1 MEETRNR
8 LRRAM
13 LKRRSALSPATC
25 LAWSRSI
32 QTRALEHPQY
42 LAARSVA
49 LYRAIQNEVET
60 RAIMD
65 HALGQ
70 NKKVFC
76 PKVSAAGAAVFVQV
90 SSEEDFRPGPLGV
103 PEPSGDLR
111 LSHDDCAS
119 LIVMVPGVLFDCL
132 GNRLGRGGGWYD
144 RALHWFYDRGVF
156 VGLAYEFQVI
166 DGVPAQSW
174 DEKVHY
180 VITESR
186 VIDCGLGLQQRI
198 AR

>member
-13 LKRRSALSPATC
+13 IKRRSALSPATC
-25 LAWSRSI
+25 LAWSRAI

-42 LAARSVA
+42 VATRSVA

-60 RAIMD
+60 GAIMD
-65 HALGQ
+65 HAFRH

-76 PKVSAAGAAVFVQV
+76 PKVSVAGAAAFVQV

-103 PEPSGDLR
+103 LEPSGDLR
-111 LSHDDCAS
+111 LSHDDCAG
-119 LIVMVPGVLFDCL
+119 LVVMVPGVLFDGL

-144 RALHWFYDRGVF
+144 RALRWFYDRGVF
-156 VGLAYEFQVI
+156 FGLAYEFQVI
-166 DGVPAQSW
+166 DRVPVQSW
-174 DEKVHY
+174 DEKLHY

-186 VIDCGLGLQQRI
+186 VIDCGLGTQQRI